1 MNTGTLM
8 IILMLLPGGGYSSSF
23 VGTDTPQECEQRLAR
38 IRPILEGGTAELKE
52 AGCYATS
59 ATFDDFD
66 HDPPTD
72 APRHTFLLTL
82 TGDRATVRKLASEA
96 DCRAAL
102 EQAEGSAG
110 QSRYCTTSIQDMT
123 GGGD

>member
-8 IILMLLPGGGYSSSF
+8 IILMLLPGGGYSASF
-23 VGTDTPQECEQRLAR
+23 VGTDTPQECEQRLGR
-38 IRPILEGGTAELKE
+38 IRPILESGTAGLKE
-52 AGCYATS
+52 AGCFAST

-66 HDPPTD
+66 HDPPAD
-72 APRHTFLLTL
+72 APRHTFLVTL
-82 TGDRATVRKLASEA
+82 AGDRASVRRQASEA
-96 DCRAAL
+96 ECRSAL

-110 QSRYCTTSIQDMT
+110 QARYCTTSTQDMT

>member
-8 IILMLLPGGGYSSSF
+8 IILMLLPGGGYSASF
-23 VGTDTPQECEQRLAR
+23 VSTDTPQECAQRLAR
-38 IRPILEGGTAELKE
+38 IRPFLEGGTAELKE
-52 AGCYATS
+52 AGCYATG

-66 HDPPTD
+66 HDPPAD

-82 TGDRATVRKLASEA
+82 TGDEAGIRKLASEA
-96 DCRAAL
+96 ECRSAL

-110 QSRYCTTSIQDMT
+110 QAYYCTTSTQDMT
-123 GGGD
+123 GGD